1 MHAGSCF
8 VGLVLAL
15 AALQPAHA
23 ELYGFVDNQGVVHLA
38 NRRVDVRYQP
48 LRKPLHAAVPDN
60 TATIP
65 PAGTATAPGRSA
77 PLPLAFVRTRRYDDL
92 IAQTADEYRLDRH
105 LLHSIIAV
113 ESGFNPAAVSP
124 KGAIGL
130 MQVMPQTGRRFGID
144 NLTDPRQNLAA
155 GARYLR
161 ALYSQFNANL
171 PLVIAA
177 YNAGEGAVQKYRN
190 TVPPYTETQDYVA
203 RVLATYQ
210 RRLRAADGTEA
221 SAPLAQAGGSPF
233 VTARRTVRHPGARSV
248 LILRGTQTATTETW

>member
-1 MHAGSCF
+1 MHAKSCF
-8 VGLVLAL
+8 VGLVLTL
-15 AALQPAHA
+15 AVLQPARA
-23 ELYGFVDNQGVVHLA
+23 ELYGFVDSQGVVHLA
-38 NRRVDVRYQP
+38 NRRVDERYLP
-48 LRKPLHAAVPDN
+48 LRTPLHAAVPE
-60 TATIP
+60 
-65 PAGTATAPGRSA
+65 TAPVATPVGEAVVPGRT
-77 PLPLAFVRTRRYDDL
+77 LPLAFARSARYDDL

-144 NLTDPRQNLAA
+144 NLTDPRQNLTA

-161 ALYSQFNANL
+161 TLYSQFNANL

-190 TVPPYTETQDYVA
+190 TIPPYTETQGYVA
-203 RVLATYQ
+203 RVLATYR
-210 RRLRAADGTEA
+210 RRLQA
-221 SAPLAQAGGSPF
+221 AGGTDASVPQGLPGGNA
-233 VTARRTVRHPGARSV
+233 VAVATRPARRQGSRSV